1 MISPEILRRYPFFG
15 ALSDTQIKAMAMVA
29 EEDSITK
36 GTLVCDE
43 GQPSKSLCLLLDG
56 AMSLYYKTEEEFH
69 PETRK
74 DFLVGEVDPGEVFA
88 ISALIEPY
96 INTASVKA
104 EKDCHIIKFDA
115 LELRKLIEKDPKL
128 YCILMKEIA
137 KSAMDRLAFARVQ
150 LAAAWAK

>member
-15 ALSDTQIKAMAMVA
+15 ALSDPQIKAMAMIA
-29 EEDSITK
+29 EEDSYIK
-36 GTLVCDE
+36 GTVVCEE
-43 GQPSKSLCLLLDG
+43 GQPSKALCLLLDG
-56 AMSLYYKTEEEFH
+56 AMSLYYKTEEEFR

-74 DFLVGEVDPGEVFA
+74 DFLVGEIDQGEVFA

-96 INTASVKA
+96 INTATVKA
-104 EKDCHIIKFDA
+104 EKDCHVVRFDA
-115 LELRKLIEKDPKL
+115 SELRKLIEKDPHL
-128 YCILMKEIA
+128 YCILMREIA